1 MQAERSVRRHL
12 CLWLPDPLPPD
23 EAERGER
30 LKATHRRERER
41 KRLEA
46 FALWCQQ
53 FSPCVSIEREP
64 GERGI
69 AGSTLLLEITGLGP
83 LFGGEQGLVKT
94 LSRALCRRHVRAH
107 LGLADSIGTAW
118 ALAHFGRYSILDDS
132 PPFRAPAI
140 AIHQL
145 APGTPPLKTLAPL
158 PVAALRLL
166 PVAIESLALLGIHT
180 VGQLLVLPRKQL
192 ASRFGKEVAQ
202 SIDRVTGNL
211 AEALPI
217 LPPPEETSAE
227 WSFEFPTC
235 DCDLVNEVF
244 RQLVDRIGHTLSDRS
259 RIPLGIACRLKL
271 QDRTEVHFAVALYRA
286 CGDVP
291 HLAELLGLRL
301 ERTPLTAPVCD
312 VTLTVTESAQREYRQ
327 LTWFDH
333 HEGDHSTDSLPT
345 NPFAASLERCL
356 ERLHGRLGSRAV
368 VQPQLRTDAIAERAV
383 RFVSAARRSRRNR
396 TPAIRKTFHSIDL
409 RPLWLHRHPQRIE
422 IARCDR
428 NDLPLEFYCLGGR
441 HTVRLI
447 EGPERIES
455 SRHAGHRA
463 RRVFRDYYRVE
474 TTSLKRFWI
483 FRTARDWFLHGQ
495 FD

>member
-1 MQAERSVRRHL
+1 M
-12 CLWLPDPLPPD
+12 
-23 EAERGER
+23 
-30 LKATHRRERER
+30 
-41 KRLEA
+41 
-46 FALWCQQ
+46 
-53 FSPCVSIEREP
+53 
-64 GERGI
+64 
-69 AGSTLLLEITGLGP
+69 
-83 LFGGEQGLVKT
+83 
-94 LSRALCRRHVRAH
+94 
-107 LGLADSIGTAW
+107 
-118 ALAHFGRYSILDDS
+118 
-132 PPFRAPAI
+132 
-140 AIHQL
+140 
-145 APGTPPLKTLAPL
+145 
-158 PVAALRLL
+158 
-166 PVAIESLALLGIHT
+166 
-180 VGQLLVLPRKQL
+180 GQLLALPRKQL
-192 ASRFGKEVAQ
+192 SSRFGKEVAQ

-211 AEALPI
+211 AESLPI

-244 RQLVDRIGHTLSDRS
+244 RKLVDRISHTLSDRS
-259 RIPLGIACRLKL
+259 RIPLGIACQLKL
-271 QDRTEVHFAVALYRA
+271 QDRTEVHFAAALYRA

-312 VTLTVTESAQREYRQ
+312 VILTVTESAQQEYRQ

-333 HEGDHSTDSLPT
+333 HEEAHSADSLPT
-345 NPFAASLERCL
+345 NPFASSLERCL

-383 RFVSAARRSRRNR
+383 RFVSAARRSRKNR
-396 TPAIRKTFHSIDL
+396 TPAIRKTFHSNDL

-428 NDLPLEFYCLGGR
+428 DDLPREFYCLGDR

-455 SRHAGHRA
+455 TRHTHHRA

-474 TTSLKRFWI
+474 TASLKRFWI